1 MSFNSGVGQQHKDDE
16 EAEAGA
22 GLFELDDSDEAA

>member
-1 MSFNSGVGQQHKDDE
+1 MSFNSGVGQPKDDE